1 MGSLF
6 SKFKK
11 KESRITEHDKVI
23 LQLKQQRDKLKQYQ
37 KRITINLEKERDI
50 AKTLLKDGKKEKAK
64 LLLRKKRFTEQ
75 MLTKTD
81 GQLINLE
88 QMVHDLEFAQI
99 EMQIVD
105 GLKNGNI
112 ALKKMHELLSI
123 EDIEKILD
131 ETREGI
137 DKQNEIDE
145 LLSGNLTQDDEDAV
159 LNELEAIIAESM
171 PTIPDKEIKEE
182 IAFPEVPKEEPKEEK
197 KPERERIPLPAT

>member
-6 SKFKK
+6 SIFKK